1 MKTNNIAKINGLEVT
16 TKHLEK
22 NAIDLT
28 KLSTRLDL
36 VVKLLSNVNYQRL
49 QGDEFSMTYFFDGQ
63 LTNVIDFLQDCQE
76 EILEVSNEICPD

>member
-22 NAIDLT
+22 NAIELT
-28 KLSTRLDL
+28 KLATRLDL
-36 VVKLLSNVNYQRL
+36 AVKLLSNVNYQRM

-63 LTNVIDFLQDCQE
+63 LTKVIDFIQDCQE
-76 EILEVSNEICPD
+76 DAQEISNEICPD